1 MNDKEELSYSLHLSN
16 DKNKSKKA
24 KRSVKNTE
32 TGTTSLSNN
41 AIQNHQQLSKV
52 DKHNLRK
59 YDDDKEL
66 ICTIKGTSS
75 IVEDTKNLY
84 LDLFEDARIKYN
96 EKQTRN
102 DRKIENYF
110 NHISNDNKRDL
121 ACEIII
127 ELGDMDFWVD
137 KDDKFKHKM
146 VEVFKEQIADLEE
159 VVPNFKIA
167 NATIHFDESSPHLH
181 IVGVP
186 FKDGMKNGMSKQ
198 VGKSDVF
205 NKISLKEIQDK
216 MRVYCIN
223 SFNRIYHLNYTL
235 KEKEEGRNVDIN
247 VANMNEYKKF
257 KQEQEKY
264 KEQLKE
270 LNSKTDDLQN
280 KSIEIND
287 IIDNLKPTI
296 MNKNNYSISSEEV
309 NKIKKY
315 IEQTNDTTSNLRDAN
330 DINIVLRKYEDDL
343 REHSNEVRNLK
354 KKIKTRDDRIEQL
367 EYDLNDA
374 NETIDELE
382 DKVSELQKI
391 VDYFKELWKKFIE
404 FLQNK
409 FFSTNKYDDFINDLY
424 DEDILDDNEIIIIQ
438 NNKNIDKSDDF
449 EK

>member
-1 MNDKEELSYSLHLSN
+1 MEELSYSLHLSN

-24 KRSVKNTE
+24 RRSVKNTE

-41 AIQNHQQLSKV
+41 AIQNRQQLSKV

-66 ICTIKGTSS
+66 ICTIKGTFS

-84 LDLFEDARIKYN
+84 LELFEDARIKYN

-127 ELGDMDFWVD
+127 ELGDMDFWAD
-137 KDDKFKHKM
+137 KDDNFKHKM
-146 VEVFKEQIADLEE
+146 IKVFKEQIIDLEE
-159 VVPNFKIA
+159 VIPNFRIA

-186 FKDGMKNGMSKQ
+186 FKDGMKNGMEKQ

-257 KQEQEKY
+257 KREQEKY
-264 KEQLKE
+264 KKQLKE
-270 LNSKTDDLQN
+270 LNSKTDELQN
-280 KSIEIND
+280 KSNEIND
-287 IIDNLKPTI
+287 IIDSLKPTI
-296 MNKNNYSISSEEV
+296 TNKNNFTISNENV
-309 NKIKKY
+309 DKIKKY
-315 IEQTNDTTSNLRDAN
+315 IEQINDTTSNLRDSN
-330 DINIVLRKYEDDL
+330 DINVVLQKYEDDL
-343 REHSNEVRNLK
+343 REHSHEVRNLK
-354 KKIKTRDDRIEQL
+354 KKIQTRDDRIEEL
-367 EYDLNDA
+367 EYNLNDA

-391 VDYFKELWKKFIE
+391 VDYFKELWEKFIE

-424 DEDILDDNEIIIIQ
+424 DEDILDDNEIDIIQ
-438 NNKNIDKSDDF
+438 NNKNNDKNDDF
-449 EK
+449 ER